1 MEIKKIFFEKV
12 FFIHYPLL
20 LWYLWRGY
28 KVLVFD
34 FSYNMKRPNMKKS
47 KLLRS
52 LINSRKINRIYIKPN
67 VKEHGLAIE
76 QTEIIYKH
84 LKDKKIAEILSD
96 LYGTK
101 ETNLAF
107 KKVLL
112 SEIFKCIYINQ
123 YLSDEKKK
131 QKNSTEIIFV
141 PFDYNLYE
149 KMIYGYGNYD
159 LKPLD
164 TIKLHKLYLHILPL
178 IKMCHNVIWH
188 LVASFY
194 LYSKIALLY
203 FKSLSAKENPQK
215 IHFRF
220 AIPIDQESQIK
231 FKGKRSFDFLLDHK
245 EINKKNTVFILNYPV
260 SGDFLSEYQ
269 ERGYQLLNTK
279 DIFSIRHGTKF
290 HFSGKLLCHT
300 FWAVSK
306 MLFTGSSCLQFLI
319 CFMHGIRIFLKW
331 NIIFTQ
337 ISTNNYIYTNQEGFT
352 QILINILVRKQGGAT
367 WNYSSFIGGG
377 ALYAIDNNNFKDYR
391 HILWAYLNSD
401 NFLAVNEDVINYN
414 RLHLQAVQRYHNIGS
429 IYSEMVR
436 DSIGQTK
443 KNKIVKHFFKQ
454 EIGKQTKILSFFDT
468 SFIDSE
474 DAVTTFQDAI
484 DFYRDIIKLISD
496 HSDIFVIIKPSRD
509 ESSFVSP
516 HSQWSSLKRG
526 KEIIRLWNDLKEHS
540 NVCWAGHAGDNTD
553 IMTGSD
559 GVITHCLSS
568 PTTEALGA
576 KKRAIWYES
585 KDKHRG
591 LIYDQIPD
599 LIAHGY
605 QELTEN
611 LKYLLYDVSDDKYS
625 DYLDKYIRSKIE
637 YQLDGLALTR
647 FRRLISIEKRDHQ

>member
-1 MEIKKIFFEKV
+1 MKRKKIFFEKV
-12 FFIHYPLL
+12 SLIHYPLL
-20 LWYLWRGY
+20 IWYLWHGY

-34 FSYNMKRPNMKKS
+34 FGYNMKKS
-47 KLLRS
+47 KLLRN
-52 LINSRKINRIYIKPN
+52 LINSEKIQRIYIKPN
-67 VKEHGLAIE
+67 VKEHGLAID
-76 QTEIIYKH
+76 QTEFIYKH
-84 LKDKKIAEILSD
+84 LKNKKIPEILSD
-96 LYGTK
+96 LYETK

-107 KKVLL
+107 KKGLL
-112 SEIFKCIYINQ
+112 SEIFKCIYINR

-131 QKNSTEIIFV
+131 QKNSTEIFFV
-141 PFDYNLYE
+141 PYDYILYE

-164 TIKLHKLYLHILPL
+164 TIKLHKWYLHILPL
-178 IKMCHNVIWH
+178 VKMCHNIVLHFI
-188 LVASFY
+188 ASLY

-203 FKSLSAKENPQK
+203 FKSLSAREKPQK

-220 AIPIDQESQIK
+220 AIPIDQEFQIK

-245 EINKKNTVFILNYPV
+245 EVNKKNTVFILNHPV
-260 SGDFLSEYQ
+260 SRDFLSEYQ
-269 ERGYQLLNTK
+269 ERGYQFLNTK
-279 DIFSIRHGTKF
+279 DIFNVRHGTKF

-300 FWAVSK
+300 FLAVSK
-306 MLFTGSSCLQFLI
+306 MLFTGPSCLPFLI
-319 CFMHGIRIFLKW
+319 CFVHGIHIFLKW

-337 ISTNNYIYTNQEGFT
+337 ISTNNYVYTNQEGFT

-377 ALYAIDNNNFKDYR
+377 SLYAIDNNNFKDYR

-401 NFLAVNEDVINYN
+401 NFLAVNEDAINYN

-443 KNKIVKHFFKQ
+443 ENKIVKHFFKQ

-496 HSDIFVIIKPSRD
+496 HSDIFVIIKPSKD

-516 HSQWSSLKRG
+516 HDQWSSLKKG
-526 KEIIRLWNDLKEHS
+526 KEIIRLWDDLKEHS
-540 NVCWAGHAGDNTD
+540 SVYWAGHTGDIST
-553 IMTGSD
+553 IMAVSD
-559 GVITHCLSS
+559 VVITHCLSS

-576 KKRAIWYES
+576 GKKAFWYES
-585 KDKHRG
+585 DDKHKG
-591 LIYDQIPD
+591 LVYDKIPH
-599 LIAHGY
+599 LVIHGY
-605 QELTEN
+605 N
-611 LKYLLYDVSDDKYS
+611 DLKESIEYLLYKITDDEY
-625 DYLDKYIRSKIE
+625 DEYLNNNVKSKIE
-637 YQLDGLALTR
+637 YQIDGLALTR
-647 FRRLISIEKRDHQ
+647 FRRLISVEKDYS